1 MNQKKMHVSW
11 LPGKLESDQSIVQK
25 RCPLRLPLSLNRVPL
40 PGCEFSYVW
49 RGLGTEVLGEDA
61 TPVGG

>member
-11 LPGKLESDQSIVQK
+11 LLGETGECIVQK

-40 PGCEFSYVW
+40 SRCEFSYMG